1 MATMES
7 TRPTATTS
15 GAFDV
20 LTAGIEAALGEVRAV
35 AGAASGVVGAVETV
49 VLDVMSFA
57 GIGSAVGS
65 ANDTLH
71 GHLVGGLDRV
81 VKFVETLGGAVETV
95 LKDYQQ
101 LDKDVSELFKALGM
115 NGKAQTPGS
124 TTPSAIGPAP
134 VVADHATAAPAHPA
148 QTAQTAQTTQTAQ
161 THQTTPAGQHRPL
174 IDDRVVNSV
183 MASEGAHGEQNNI
196 DEVYGFR
203 QSSHNGYDQVMAA
216 RAQYG
221 QGSPEE
227 HAVVADLLTRHA
239 EQAGAGDFTDPGIRA
254 AIASS
259 AHMRGVG
266 GTRAILNSMIDGQI
280 HTSAR
285 SVSPENM
292 AALQQLTPE
301 EFQQR
306 FHDARLNYDQT
317 VYGNTIT
324 HQNGH
329 TDTWWHRYGDG
340 LTQRYGREQTLFNT
354 ISQDA
359 SGQGGGQ

>member
-1 MATMES
+1 MATIES
-7 TRPTATTS
+7 TRPTAPTG
-15 GAFDV
+15 GAFTV

-57 GIGSAVGS
+57 QIGSAVGS
-65 ANDTLH
+65 ANDTLY
-71 GHLVGGLDRV
+71 GHLVDGLGRV

-101 LDKDVSELFKALGM
+101 LDKDVSEVFKALGM
-115 NGKAQTPGS
+115 NGKPQTPGS

-134 VVADHATAAPAHPA
+134 VVADHAVAAPAHPAQSA
-148 QTAQTAQTTQTAQ
+148 QTAQTAQTAQNTPTTQ
-161 THQTTPAGQHRPL
+161 HQPL

-183 MASEGAHGEQNNI
+183 MASEGAHGEQGGV

-203 QSSHNGYDQVMAA
+203 QSSHNGYDQIMAA

-227 HAVVADLLTRHA
+227 HAVVANLLTQHA

-285 SVSPENM
+285 SVTPENM

-301 EFQQR
+301 QFQQQ

-324 HQNGH
+324 HQHGH

-340 LTQRYGREQTLFNT
+340 LTQRYDREQTLFNT

>member
-1 MATMES
+1 MES
-7 TRPTATTS
+7 TKPAVTTG

-101 LDKDVSELFKALGM
+101 LDKDVSDLFKALGM

-124 TTPSAIGPAP
+124 TTPSAIGGAP
-134 VVADHATAAPAHPA
+134 VVADHAVAAPAAHPAQNTQTAPA
-148 QTAQTAQTTQTAQ
+148 QTAQ
-161 THQTTPAGQHRPL
+161 HQPL

-183 MASEGAHGEQNNI
+183 MASEGAHGEQNNV

-203 QSSHNGYDQVMAA
+203 QSSHNGYDQIMAA
-216 RAQYG
+216 RARYG

-239 EQAGAGDFTDPGIRA
+239 EQAGAGDFADPGIRA

-259 AHMRGVG
+259 AHMRGVS

-285 SVSPENM
+285 SVTPDTM

-301 EFQQR
+301 QFQQQ

-324 HQNGH
+324 HQHGH

-340 LTQRYGREQTLFNT
+340 LTQRYDREQTLFNT
-354 ISQDA
+354 ISRGA